1 MSYPFKMVVK
11 DGLVQVLD
19 ALTGRLITKADAED
33 VSATVVEEVLI
44 DDRFRDV
51 TNYRWI
57 ASQLDITVAQAKE
70 LYGKEQDINRD
81 L

>member
-57 ASQLDITVAQAKE
+57 ATQLDITVAEAKK
-70 LYGKEQDINRD
+70 LYGQE
-81 L
+81 

>member
-19 ALTGRLITKADAED
+19 ALTGRLITEADARD
-33 VSATVVEEVLI
+33 VSATVVNEVLI

-57 ASQLDITVAQAKE
+57 ATQLDITVAEAKQ
-70 LYGKEQDINRD
+70 LYGQE
-81 L
+81 

>member
-11 DGLVQVLD
+11 DGLVQMLD

>member
-19 ALTGRLITKADAED
+19 ALTGRLITKADTSN
-33 VSATVVEEVLI
+33 VSATVVEE
-44 DDRFRDV
+44 FKDV

-57 ASQLDITVAQAKE
+57 ANKLDITVAEAIK
-70 LYGKEQDINRD
+70 LYGKE
-81 L
+81 

>member
-1 MSYPFKMVVK
+1 MTYPFKMQTK

-19 ALTGRLITKADAED
+19 ALTGRLITKADACD

-51 TNYRWI
+51 TNYRWV
-57 ASQLDITVAQAKE
+57 ATQLDITVAEAKQ
-70 LYGKEQDINRD
+70 LYGQE
-81 L
+81 